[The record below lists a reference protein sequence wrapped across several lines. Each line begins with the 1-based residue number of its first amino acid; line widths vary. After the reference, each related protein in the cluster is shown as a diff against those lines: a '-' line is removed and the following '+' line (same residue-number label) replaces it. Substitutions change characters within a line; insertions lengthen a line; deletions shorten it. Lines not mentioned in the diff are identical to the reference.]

1 MISHYACTSFCTSHY
16 TKNTYINIYICVY
29 IYTYSGAI
37 IMMVTLTKYAHR
49 AIHFWFFSK
58 QPIYDHI
65 DHFQTE
71 FELFSRI
78 KKKLTDDQ
86 FGRNC
91 ISKGLKKFE
100 LSTSFFSF
108 YRKTSH
114 FFLRFRPLLMQNK
127 QTHRN
132 SYKMRCLMSLI
143 LISRMGHSQYNW
155 AKSTNLYL
163 MDS

>member
-1 MISHYACTSFCTSHY
+1 
-16 TKNTYINIYICVY
+16 
-29 IYTYSGAI
+29 
-37 IMMVTLTKYAHR
+37 MMVTLTKYAHR

-163 MDS
+163 NGQLVKGQHFKCQQTVAGCKKTKTAFFAGKNPLLY